1 MVGHGHVSYR
11 IYVQDLYPKAIRYF
25 WLSHYTHS
33 KHHEIG
39 IWAEILACGSKPQP
53 GLLLCCSLLP
63 PLVNSNNVLGGYV
76 IIQMMEIIQVK
87 NKAGGG
93 RRTYTNEDYLVICL
107 AQLSR
112 CSRGHCE
119 EQDWVRV
126 IWCSAASLSAFP
138 TKGSVWGSSTLSL
151 KDVTQLMSFDGAA
164 GLFFPRV
171 SPDTINEL

>member
-11 IYVQDLYPKAIRYF
+11 IYIQDLYPKATRYF

-39 IWAEILACGSKPQP
+39 IWAEKLACGSKPQP

-63 PLVNSNNVLGGYV
+63 PLVNSNNVLGGYM

-107 AQLSR
+107 A
-112 CSRGHCE
+112 
-119 EQDWVRV
+119 V
-126 IWCSAASLSAFP
+126 
-138 TKGSVWGSSTLSL
+138 GSVWGNSTLSL
-151 KDVTQLMSFDGAA
+151 KYVTQLMSFGAA

-171 SPDTINEL
+171 SPIIINEI